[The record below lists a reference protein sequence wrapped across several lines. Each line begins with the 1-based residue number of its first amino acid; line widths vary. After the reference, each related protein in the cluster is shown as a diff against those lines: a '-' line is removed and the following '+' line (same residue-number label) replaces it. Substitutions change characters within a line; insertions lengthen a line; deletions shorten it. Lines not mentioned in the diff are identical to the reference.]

1 MNPITKTMPT
11 ASLPAASLLAGVY
24 WLGLF
29 FVGEAASDESKR
41 TSAAAP
47 QLPSVNEA
55 RERAKLLHETIHSTL
70 HVVHHHYY
78 REDEELTIPG
88 VALKRVFH
96 ELAESRNV
104 RLRWLAV
111 DAQAMN
117 VEHNAKDEFEQQ
129 AVKALA
135 SGRSDFEAADDGV
148 YRFAGAI
155 TLGSECLKCHLP
167 NRKSTADRV
176 AGLVISMPMKK
187 N

>member
-1 MNPITKTMPT
+1 MNQITKTMPT
-11 ASLPAASLLAGVY
+11 AALLAGVC
-24 WLGLF
+24 LFGLF
-29 FVGEAASDESKR
+29 IVGEAASDESRPPKG
-41 TSAAAP
+41 AAVEPPTA
-47 QLPSVNEA
+47 NEA

-88 VALKRVFH
+88 VAFKRVFH

-117 VEHNAKDEFEQQ
+117 VEHNPKDEFEKQ

-135 SGRSDFEAADDGV
+135 SGRSEFEAADDGV
-148 YRFAGAI
+148 YRFVGSI

>member
-1 MNPITKTMPT
+1 MTRLNNNVF
-11 ASLPAASLLAGVY
+11 AASVFAGAC
-24 WLGLF
+24 LFSLF
-29 FVGEAASDESKR
+29 FVHEAASDDSKQ
-41 TSAAAP
+41 AAATVVAP
-47 QLPSVNEA
+47 PTVNEA

-88 VALKRVFH
+88 VALKRVFR
-96 ELAESRNV
+96 ELAESRSV
-104 RLRWLAV
+104 TLRWLAV

-117 VEHNAKDEFEQQ
+117 VEHNPKDDFEKKAAQ
-129 AVKALA
+129 ALA
-135 SGRSDFEAADDGV
+135 SGRSEYESADDGV
-148 YRFAGAI
+148 YRFVGAI

-176 AGLVISMPMKK
+176 AGLVISMPLKK

>member
-1 MNPITKTMPT
+1 MNRVATSK
-11 ASLPAASLLAGVY
+11 PAASWLIAVGLLGIV
-24 WLGLF
+24 
-29 FVGEAASDESKR
+29 FVGSAASDDTRKASSPIAE
-41 TSAAAP
+41 
-47 QLPSVNEA
+47 LPTADEA

-88 VALKRVFH
+88 VALKRVFR

-111 DAQAMN
+111 NAQAMN
-117 VEHNAKDEFEQQ
+117 VEHNPNDEFEKN
-129 AVKALA
+129 AVAALA
-135 SGRSDFEAADDGV
+135 SGRSDFELTEDGL
-148 YRFAGAI
+148 YRYVGSI

-167 NRKSTADRV
+167 NRKSTKDRV
-176 AGLVISMPMKK
+176 AGLVISMPIKK

>member
-1 MNPITKTMPT
+1 MNRVATSK
-11 ASLPAASLLAGVY
+11 PAVALVATVVFGI
-24 WLGLF
+24 F
-29 FVGEAASDESKR
+29 FVGEAVSDDSPKSTASTAE
-41 TSAAAP
+41 
-47 QLPSVNEA
+47 LPTANEA

-88 VALKRVFH
+88 VALKRVFR

-117 VEHNAKDEFEQQ
+117 VEHNPKDEFEKK
-129 AVKALA
+129 AAMALA
-135 SGRSDFEAADDGV
+135 SGRPEFESAEHGV
-148 YRFAGAI
+148 FRFVGSI

-167 NRKSTADRV
+167 NRKSTNDRV
-176 AGLVISMPMKK
+176 AGLVISMPIKK